1 MEKVKNDYD
10 NIIVGEINMKTITLN
25 NTNLSIPEIGMGC
38 MRIVELENA
47 DAVKSWVDTALENG
61 INFFDHADIYGKGRC
76 EELFGKVLTP
86 SLREKIILQSKC
98 SIRPG
103 IAFDF
108 SKEHILNS
116 VDGILKRL
124 NTEYLDIL
132 LLHRPDTL
140 MEPEEVADAFRILK
154 ENGKVRHFGVSNQTP
169 MQMELLSKYC
179 DEPLLINQLQLS
191 IAHCPMINSG
201 INANMYNDSGINR
214 DGGVLEY
221 CCLKDITIQAW
232 SPFQYGMFEGI
243 FLGNEKF
250 AELNKVI
257 DNLAEKY
264 NVTNSAI
271 AVAWILRHPAGIQT
285 IVGTTNKDRIAQISK
300 ASEIRLTR
308 EEWYALYM
316 AAGNK
321 LP

>member
-1 MEKVKNDYD
+1 MPL
-10 NIIVGEINMKTITLN
+10 IIQIQGGISMKTITLN

-132 LLHRPDTL
+132 LLHRPDAL

-221 CCLKDITIQAW
+221 CRLKDITIQAW
-232 SPFQYGMFEGI
+232 SPFQYGMFEGV

>member
-1 MEKVKNDYD
+1 
-10 NIIVGEINMKTITLN
+10 MKTITLN

-38 MRIVELENA
+38 MRIVELENV
-47 DAVKSWVDTALENG
+47 DAVKGWVDTALEHG

-76 EELFGKVLTP
+76 EELFGQVLTP

-132 LLHRPDTL
+132 LLHRPDAL

-154 ENGKVRHFGVSNQTP
+154 ESGKVRHFGVSNQTP

-221 CCLKDITIQAW
+221 CRLKDITIQAW

-316 AAGNK
+316 EAGNK

>member
-1 MEKVKNDYD
+1 
-10 NIIVGEINMKTITLN
+10 MKTITLN

-76 EELFGKVLTP
+76 EELFGQILTP

-154 ENGKVRHFGVSNQTP
+154 ESGKVRHFGVSNQTP

-221 CCLKDITIQAW
+221 CRLKDITIQAW

>member
-1 MEKVKNDYD
+1 
-10 NIIVGEINMKTITLN
+10 MKTITLN

-38 MRIVELENA
+38 MRIVELENV
-47 DAVKSWVDTALENG
+47 DAVKGWVDTALEHG

-76 EELFGKVLTP
+76 EELFGQVLTP

-132 LLHRPDTL
+132 LLHRPDAL

-154 ENGKVRHFGVSNQTP
+154 ESGKVRHFGVSNQIP

-221 CCLKDITIQAW
+221 CRLKDITIQAW

>member
-1 MEKVKNDYD
+1 MPL
-10 NIIVGEINMKTITLN
+10 IIQIGGINMKTITLN

-47 DAVKSWVDTALENG
+47 DAVKGWVDTALEHG

-76 EELFGKVLTP
+76 EELFGQILTP

-154 ENGKVRHFGVSNQTP
+154 ESGKVRHFGVSNQTP

-221 CCLKDITIQAW
+221 CRLKDITIQAW

>member
-1 MEKVKNDYD
+1 
-10 NIIVGEINMKTITLN
+10 MKTITLN

-47 DAVKSWVDTALENG
+47 DAVKSWVDTALEHG

-76 EELFGKVLTP
+76 EELFGQVLTP

-191 IAHCPMINSG
+191 IAYCPMINSG

-221 CCLKDITIQAW
+221 CRLKDITIQAW

-257 DNLAEKY
+257 DDLAEKY

>member
-10 NIIVGEINMKTITLN
+10 NIIVGGINMKTITLN

-47 DAVKSWVDTALENG
+47 DAVKGWVDTALEHG

-76 EELFGKVLTP
+76 EELFGQVLSP

-154 ENGKVRHFGVSNQTP
+154 ESGKVRHFGVSNQTP

-221 CCLKDITIQAW
+221 CRLKDITIQAW

>member
-1 MEKVKNDYD
+1 MPL
-10 NIIVGEINMKTITLN
+10 IIQILGGINMKTITLN

-76 EELFGKVLTP
+76 EELFGQVLTP

-154 ENGKVRHFGVSNQTP
+154 ESGKVRHFGVSNQTP

-221 CCLKDITIQAW
+221 CRLKDITIQAW

-285 IVGTTNKDRIAQISK
+285 IVGTTNKGRIAQISK

>member
-1 MEKVKNDYD
+1 MPL
-10 NIIVGEINMKTITLN
+10 IIQIGGINMKTITLN

-47 DAVKSWVDTALENG
+47 DAVKGWVDTALEHG

-76 EELFGKVLTP
+76 EELFGQVLTP

-154 ENGKVRHFGVSNQTP
+154 ESGKVRHFGVSNQTP

-221 CCLKDITIQAW
+221 CRLKDITIQAW

>member
-1 MEKVKNDYD
+1 MPL
-10 NIIVGEINMKTITLN
+10 IIQILGGINMKTITLN

-38 MRIVELENA
+38 MRIVELENV
-47 DAVKSWVDTALENG
+47 DAVKGWVDTALEHG

-76 EELFGKVLTP
+76 EELFGQVLTP

-132 LLHRPDTL
+132 LLHRPDAL

-154 ENGKVRHFGVSNQTP
+154 ESGKVRHFGVSNQTP

-221 CCLKDITIQAW
+221 CRLKDITIQAW

>member
-1 MEKVKNDYD
+1 MPL
-10 NIIVGEINMKTITLN
+10 IIQIGGIYMKTITLN

-47 DAVKSWVDTALENG
+47 DAVKGWVDTALEHG

-76 EELFGKVLTP
+76 EELFGQVLTP

-132 LLHRPDTL
+132 LLHRPDAL

-154 ENGKVRHFGVSNQTP
+154 ESGKVRHFGVSNQTP

-221 CCLKDITIQAW
+221 CRLKDITIQAW

>member
-1 MEKVKNDYD
+1 MPL
-10 NIIVGEINMKTITLN
+10 IIQILGGINMKTITLN

-38 MRIVELENA
+38 MRIVELENV
-47 DAVKSWVDTALENG
+47 DAVKGWVDTALEHG

-76 EELFGKVLTP
+76 EELFGQVLTP

-132 LLHRPDTL
+132 LLHRPDAL

-154 ENGKVRHFGVSNQTP
+154 ENGKVHHFGVSNQTP

-221 CCLKDITIQAW
+221 CRLKDITIQAW

>member
-1 MEKVKNDYD
+1 
-10 NIIVGEINMKTITLN
+10 MKTITLN

-47 DAVKSWVDTALENG
+47 DAVKGWVDTALEYG

-76 EELFGKVLTP
+76 EELFGQVLTP

-132 LLHRPDTL
+132 LLHRPDAL

-154 ENGKVRHFGVSNQTP
+154 ESGKVRHFGVSNQTP

-221 CCLKDITIQAW
+221 CRLKDITIQAW

-300 ASEIRLTR
+300 ASEILLTR

>member
-1 MEKVKNDYD
+1 MPL
-10 NIIVGEINMKTITLN
+10 IIQIQGGINMKTITLN

-47 DAVKSWVDTALENG
+47 DAVKGWVDTALEHG

-76 EELFGKVLTP
+76 EELFGQVLTP

-124 NTEYLDIL
+124 NTEHLDIL
-132 LLHRPDTL
+132 LLHRPDAL

-154 ENGKVRHFGVSNQTP
+154 ESGKVRHFGVSNQTP

-221 CCLKDITIQAW
+221 CRLKDITIQAW

>member
-1 MEKVKNDYD
+1 MPL
-10 NIIVGEINMKTITLN
+10 IIQIRGGINMKTITLN

-47 DAVKSWVDTALENG
+47 DAVKGWVDTALEHG

-76 EELFGKVLTP
+76 EELFGQVLTP

-132 LLHRPDTL
+132 LLHRPDAL

-154 ENGKVRHFGVSNQTP
+154 ESGKVRHFGVSNQTP

-179 DEPLLINQLQLS
+179 DEPLLINQLQFS

-221 CCLKDITIQAW
+221 CRLKDITIQAW

>member
-1 MEKVKNDYD
+1 MPL
-10 NIIVGEINMKTITLN
+10 IIQIGGIYMKTITLN

-47 DAVKSWVDTALENG
+47 DAVKSWVDTALEHG

-76 EELFGKVLTP
+76 EELFGQILTP

-221 CCLKDITIQAW
+221 CRLKDITIQAW

-257 DNLAEKY
+257 DNFAEKY

-285 IVGTTNKDRIAQISK
+285 IVGTTNKGRIAQISK

>member
-1 MEKVKNDYD
+1 MSL
-10 NIIVGEINMKTITLN
+10 IIQIQGGIHMKTITLN

-47 DAVKSWVDTALENG
+47 DAVKSWVDTALEHG

-76 EELFGKVLTP
+76 EELFGQILTP

-221 CCLKDITIQAW
+221 CRLKDITIQAW

-257 DNLAEKY
+257 DDLAEKY

>member
-1 MEKVKNDYD
+1 MPLS
-10 NIIVGEINMKTITLN
+10 IQIQGGINMKTITLN

-132 LLHRPDTL
+132 LLHRPDAL
-140 MEPEEVADAFRILK
+140 MEPEEVADAFCILK

-221 CCLKDITIQAW
+221 CRLKDITIQAW
-232 SPFQYGMFEGI
+232 SPFQYGMFEGV

-250 AELNKVI
+250 EELNKVI

>member
-1 MEKVKNDYD
+1 MPL
-10 NIIVGEINMKTITLN
+10 IIQIQGGINMKTITLN

-47 DAVKSWVDTALENG
+47 DAVKGWVDTALEHG

-76 EELFGKVLTP
+76 EELFGQVLTP

-154 ENGKVRHFGVSNQTP
+154 ESGKVRHFGVSNQTP

-221 CCLKDITIQAW
+221 CRLKDVTIQAW

-271 AVAWILRHPAGIQT
+271 AVAWILRHPARIQT

>member
-1 MEKVKNDYD
+1 
-10 NIIVGEINMKTITLN
+10 MKTITLN

-47 DAVKSWVDTALENG
+47 DAVKGWVDTALEHG

-76 EELFGKVLTP
+76 EELFGQVLTP

-154 ENGKVRHFGVSNQTP
+154 ESGKVRHFGVSNQTP

-221 CCLKDITIQAW
+221 CRLKDITIQAW

-243 FLGNEKF
+243 FLENEKF

>member
-1 MEKVKNDYD
+1 
-10 NIIVGEINMKTITLN
+10 MKTITLN

-38 MRIVELENA
+38 MRIVELENV

-76 EELFGKVLTP
+76 EELFGQVLTP

-154 ENGKVRHFGVSNQTP
+154 ESGKVRHFGVSNQTP

-221 CCLKDITIQAW
+221 CRLKDITIQAW

>member
-1 MEKVKNDYD
+1 
-10 NIIVGEINMKTITLN
+10 MKTITLN

-47 DAVKSWVDTALENG
+47 DAVKGWVDTALEHG

-76 EELFGKVLTP
+76 EELFGQVLTP

-132 LLHRPDTL
+132 LLHRPDAL

-154 ENGKVRHFGVSNQTP
+154 ENGKVHHFGVSNQTP

-221 CCLKDITIQAW
+221 CRLKDITIQAW
-232 SPFQYGMFEGI
+232 SPFQYGMFEGV

>member
-1 MEKVKNDYD
+1 
-10 NIIVGEINMKTITLN
+10 MKTITLN

-47 DAVKSWVDTALENG
+47 DAVKSWIDTALENG

-86 SLREKIILQSKC
+86 SLRERIILQSKC

-132 LLHRPDTL
+132 LLHRPDAL

-221 CCLKDITIQAW
+221 CRLKDITIQAW

>member
-1 MEKVKNDYD
+1 
-10 NIIVGEINMKTITLN
+10 MKTITLN

-76 EELFGKVLTP
+76 EELFGQVLTP

-132 LLHRPDTL
+132 LLHRPDAL

-154 ENGKVRHFGVSNQTP
+154 ENGKVHHFGVSNQTP

-221 CCLKDITIQAW
+221 CRLKDITIQAW

>member
-1 MEKVKNDYD
+1 MSFMPL
-10 NIIVGEINMKTITLN
+10 IIQIGGINMKTITLN

-47 DAVKSWVDTALENG
+47 DAVKGWVDTALEHG

-76 EELFGKVLTP
+76 EELFGQVLTP

-154 ENGKVRHFGVSNQTP
+154 ESGKVRHFGVSNQTP

-221 CCLKDITIQAW
+221 CRLKDITIQAW

>member
-1 MEKVKNDYD
+1 MSL
-10 NIIVGEINMKTITLN
+10 IIQIGGIYMKTITLN

-47 DAVKSWVDTALENG
+47 DAVKSWVDTALEHG

-76 EELFGKVLTP
+76 EELFGQVLTP

-221 CCLKDITIQAW
+221 CRLKDITIQAW

>member
-1 MEKVKNDYD
+1 
-10 NIIVGEINMKTITLN
+10 MKTITLN

-38 MRIVELENA
+38 MRIVELENV
-47 DAVKSWVDTALENG
+47 DAVKGWVDTALEHG

-76 EELFGKVLTP
+76 EELFGQVLTP

-132 LLHRPDTL
+132 LLHRPDAL

-154 ENGKVRHFGVSNQTP
+154 ESGKVRHFGVSNQTP

-221 CCLKDITIQAW
+221 CRLKDITIQAW

>member
-1 MEKVKNDYD
+1 
-10 NIIVGEINMKTITLN
+10 MKTITLN

-47 DAVKSWVDTALENG
+47 DAVKGWVDTALEHG

-76 EELFGKVLTP
+76 EELFGQVLTP

-154 ENGKVRHFGVSNQTP
+154 ESGKVRHFGVSNQTP

-191 IAHCPMINSG
+191 ITHCPMINSG

-221 CCLKDITIQAW
+221 CRLKDITIQAW

>member
-1 MEKVKNDYD
+1 MPL
-10 NIIVGEINMKTITLN
+10 IIQIQGGINMKTITLN

-47 DAVKSWVDTALENG
+47 DAVKGWVDTALEHG

-132 LLHRPDTL
+132 LLHRPDAL

-154 ENGKVRHFGVSNQTP
+154 ESGKVRHFGVSNQTP

-221 CCLKDITIQAW
+221 CRLKDITIQAW
-232 SPFQYGMFEGI
+232 SPFQYGMFEGV

>member
-1 MEKVKNDYD
+1 
-10 NIIVGEINMKTITLN
+10 MKTITLN

-38 MRIVELENA
+38 MRIVELENV
-47 DAVKSWVDTALENG
+47 DAVKGWVDTVLEHG

-76 EELFGKVLTP
+76 EELFGQVLTP

-132 LLHRPDTL
+132 LLHRPDAL

-154 ENGKVRHFGVSNQTP
+154 ESGKVRHFGVSNQTP

-221 CCLKDITIQAW
+221 CRLKDITIQAW

>member
-1 MEKVKNDYD
+1 MPL
-10 NIIVGEINMKTITLN
+10 IIQIRGGINMKTITLN

-38 MRIVELENA
+38 MRIVELENV
-47 DAVKSWVDTALENG
+47 DAVKGWVDTALEYG

-76 EELFGKVLTP
+76 EELFGQVLTP

-124 NTEYLDIL
+124 NTEYLDTL
-132 LLHRPDTL
+132 LLHRPDAL

-154 ENGKVRHFGVSNQTP
+154 ESGKVRHFGVSNQTP

-201 INANMYNDSGINR
+201 INANMYNDSGVNR

-221 CCLKDITIQAW
+221 CRLKDITIQAW

>member
-1 MEKVKNDYD
+1 
-10 NIIVGEINMKTITLN
+10 MKTITLN

-132 LLHRPDTL
+132 LLHRPDAL
-140 MEPEEVADAFRILK
+140 MEPEEVADAFCILK

-191 IAHCPMINSG
+191 IAHCPMINSE

-221 CCLKDITIQAW
+221 CRLKDITIQAW
-232 SPFQYGMFEGI
+232 SPFQYGMFEGV

-250 AELNKVI
+250 EELNKVI